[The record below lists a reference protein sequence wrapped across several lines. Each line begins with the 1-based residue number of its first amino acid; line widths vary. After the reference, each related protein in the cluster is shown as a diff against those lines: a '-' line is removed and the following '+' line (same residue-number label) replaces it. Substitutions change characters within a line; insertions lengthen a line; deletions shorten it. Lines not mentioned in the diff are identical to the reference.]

1 MRWWLVVVRVASSVP
16 AARIYREDPPRVIAS
31 RNQLGLFLSKRIR
44 YRLVAKINGE
54 RRSRTCEALGQ
65 ILADYSRARCASVPS
80 PHDATPYPTPPGEV
94 RRDERTLVFL
104 PFSAPSHICKCIES
118 NKP

>member
-1 MRWWLVVVRVASSVP
+1 MRWWLVVVRVASSVL
-16 AARIYREDPPRVIAS
+16 AACIYREDPPRVIS
-31 RNQLGLFLSKRIR
+31 YRNQLGLSLSKRIR

-54 RRSRTCEALGQ
+54 RRSRTCEALGR

-80 PHDATPYPTPPGEV
+80 PRDVMPHPAPPGEV

-104 PFSAPSHICKCIES
+104 PFSAPSHIYKCIES